1 MRDILKEFTEKRKN
15 MKAKNKPVRIA
26 TTLGALA
33 VAALVMW
40 GLMVPGIA
48 MGDDDNQADEVT
60 IELADESETGEV
72 IEETD
77 PEDTSEYTGGGMDA
91 GSDSSDAANTSDASN
106 NSNTSD
112 NQDKTAGGDTSV
124 DNTNSS
130 DNENQKTTDA
140 SANTN
145 GNAQETEDNSADS
158 NGSSQ
163 ENNNQNSIDSSN
175 SDSSDTIDQ
184 NSGNNSENNLFVDTG
199 EIKEADTITA
209 ESSLLSD
216 EITEEDNIAVVDDT
230 DDIHEGVTV
239 TVSSKKIDGIEGD
252 GSIGGNGQTL
262 KVNVTS
268 NSSSADQEE
277 EKKIKLVISA
287 LPEGVTLAGFNAS
300 GEMVVEYETSS
311 GKMSITLRIEE
322 GKNGEKYVTYEQP
335 AGSTINFELT
345 FNSTNGTMEKESTV
359 TVTPNIEDK
368 KEGQDTCSDPV
379 TLNWTGENKWDKLQ
393 KTVDKTEINVTKDD
407 AKKDQLGEILTYTI
421 SAEQHNG
428 DQNTDTGA
436 IWTKEVQLTDTLT
449 LPEGMKF
456 TDGTKISDDKTEIVD
471 ADGSTIFSFTGLPN
485 YAEVTNLTI
494 NGNTVTYE
502 IVVKN
507 PYIKDGVPTQEME
520 NISLKCQL
528 NTSKVL
534 IKENYTSQEQA
545 SADKIKNKVEI
556 NTSAYKG
563 NDTYQATKEA
573 ETIPKLNNDFTIT
586 KTADKEEV
594 KPGDAIKY
602 TIAINNTG
610 NLPLSED
617 KEVTDTLPDY
627 LVLTEEQKTSL
638 KNNGATVSTKNGK
651 TTIKWKPGKIAVG
664 DTKSL
669 EFSVNVASAEE
680 MKKVSD
686 NTPIKNKATYSDSE
700 AESTITY
707 KKPKLEIK
715 KSNNK
720 NNQTL
725 KNGDIITYTI
735 TIENQENIET
745 AAQTIEDILQK
756 GLIFQNMVDKNGN
769 TIALNEG
776 KFYAESSS
784 EKNKHEVT
792 LTENGQNL
800 TWNLGTLAP
809 NEKVTIY
816 YTCKVD
822 TDQLDSGVTTIKNTA
837 KSTTTG
843 EKSEENKNDVENA
856 ISIDKK
862 VDGTKEDTYKN
873 GDSIDYSITIKNADG
888 DAASTATDLILKDE
902 LPAGLVPVYELYSLN
917 DTSKDFKKGEVT
929 AEYLTEIEE
938 TFEAYVKNLN
948 DWTERYTII
957 DDEAVRVTK
966 QHGSADL
973 RSVTL
978 EWYVGSMASGKS
990 IEKKYQVKLCMSDSQ
1005 IETGKEVT
1013 YKNTATIKNIS
1024 DSEEI
1029 KGKDNSGTIILEKQ
1043 VKGSLK
1049 YDNLTDAQKE
1059 AIKFE
1064 ITCKNP
1070 AYSKEVKL
1078 SEFTRKDSEKATYTL
1093 SKLPYGTYTITET
1106 GYDGTEFEG
1115 YQDTITIEG
1124 GDNGKFTGSSKNVT
1138 ISESSKATA
1147 EIKIKNEYATTDSP
1161 SVDIQKSVWAIED
1174 VYFNYGSQQSNIIS
1188 SKSIF
1193 DKSSHTGDEDG
1204 IYVIYNISVMNT
1216 GDKDVH
1222 ISKIVDE
1229 LPDGLTYVGMKAD
1242 LYTYNVSSF
1251 TQEINTDQWAVDTAT
1266 SLAGNDVLNNIKI
1279 TKEDSE
1285 SSSVTF
1291 KVGNKDKGIYL
1302 AKGKALSFFIMC
1314 KVDSNVDIDKSLTNT
1329 AKLIVDKTVEYKEY
1343 GCVTMKGTGH
1353 DDKQNNGDANEVID
1367 KENTREISS
1376 SVTIKPTKSIVPGIT
1391 KTAIGY
1397 IGTGQAESTMT
1408 EFKDENK
1415 KNSISPQSTIKWEI
1429 ELINDGT
1436 VPITEYSITDTVDT
1450 PFHILTQ
1457 SEAEGT
1463 LKITSPFRLQ
1473 IGDND
1478 PVDLSNKVWST
1489 VTDDEKQ
1496 RFTVSI
1502 GPDNNLT
1509 IPVGGKAIL
1518 TVYTKNDT
1526 FSTGIYKN
1534 EAIFTPVVQEDVKF
1548 DGDSV
1553 VDGELVKDSSGK
1565 YTGVKASDSVY
1576 ALGDYGSFSWKSI
1589 TEKND
1594 ETNYGVGYESH
1605 NYITIDGETSKD
1617 VIYTNNIE
1625 NVSKNP
1631 FRNLVIMDLMPYEG
1645 DTGVLNQNERGSQF
1659 SVTFSNNLKIYDKSS
1674 ESDLNPTEVRG
1685 YNVYFSS
1692 ETSFTDDEMQGKLDI
1707 SVWHD
1712 TWQNGDKSFCV
1723 VLPED
1728 YSLNTSHILTLQY
1741 EGIIGEDASPGEIAW
1756 NSFGY
1761 CYKAQID
1768 SIGKVLRAEPPKVG
1782 VMIKK
1787 QSTIR
1792 KEVVD
1797 SEGTSQPYD
1806 VNKMFTFTIYKGED
1820 ASGDSLGSFQIC
1832 QGGFVNLHELKN
1844 VDGNPI
1850 TLQSGQTYTVIETD
1864 TNGCNFVGVGKEGEE
1879 PSNENTYTFTYSTGE
1894 AITIVFKNK
1903 MSSYILPST
1912 GGVGVARYFAGGAL
1926 LMSITALLYGCLWR
1940 RRRERRFR

>member
-1 MRDILKEFTEKRKN
+1 
-15 MKAKNKPVRIA
+15 
-26 TTLGALA
+26 
-33 VAALVMW
+33 
-40 GLMVPGIA
+40 
-48 MGDDDNQADEVT
+48 MGDE
-60 IELADESETGEV
+60 
-72 IEETD
+72 
-77 PEDTSEYTGGGMDA
+77 
-91 GSDSSDAANTSDASN
+91 SDSSDAANTSD
-106 NSNTSD
+106 NSNDSD
-112 NQDKTAGGDTSV
+112 NQDTLAGGDASV
-124 DNTNSS
+124 DNINSS
-130 DNENQKTTDA
+130 GNENQKTTDA

-184 NSGNNSENNLFVDTG
+184 NSGNNSENNLFVDTD

-216 EITEEDNIAVVDDT
+216 EITEEDNIAVVDAT

-239 TVSSKKIDGIEGD
+239 TVSSKKIDGIESD

-268 NSSSADQEE
+268 NSSSAEKEE
-277 EKKIKLVISA
+277 KKKIKLEISA
-287 LPEGVTLAGFNAS
+287 LPEGVTLAGFNVS
-300 GEMVVEYETSS
+300 GEMQVKYETSS
-311 GKMSITLRIEE
+311 GKMSITLKIEDGE
-322 GKNGEKYVTYEQP
+322 NGEKYVTYEQP

-359 TVTPNIEDK
+359 TVTPDIENK
-368 KEGQDTCSDPV
+368 NEEQDICSDPV
-379 TLNWTGENKWDKLQ
+379 TLEWTGENKWDNLQ
-393 KTVDKTEINVTKDD
+393 KTVDKTEINVTKDEEN
-407 AKKDQLGEILTYTI
+407 KDQLGESLTYTI

-436 IWTKEVQLTDTLT
+436 IWTEKVTLTDTLT
-449 LPEGMKF
+449 LPYGMKF
-456 TDGTKISDDKTEIVD
+456 TDGTKISDDETEIVD
-471 ADGSTIFSFTGLPN
+471 ADGSTIFSFTDLPD
-485 YAEVTNLTI
+485 YAEVTNLTFDE
-494 NGNTVTYE
+494 NTVTYE
-502 IVVKN
+502 IVVTN
-507 PYIKDGVPTQEME
+507 PYIGKDGVPTKEMD

-528 NTSKVL
+528 KTSKVL

-545 SADKIKNKVEI
+545 SADKIKNKVAIKTE
-556 NTSAYKG
+556 AYKG
-563 NDTYQATKEA
+563 DDTYENNKEA
-573 ETIPKLNNDFTIT
+573 ETTPKLNNDFTIT
-586 KTADKEEV
+586 KTANKEEV
-594 KPGDAIKY
+594 KPGDTIQY
-602 TIAINNTG
+602 TITINNTG

-617 KEVTDTLPDY
+617 KKVTDTLPDY
-627 LVLTEEQKTSL
+627 LVLTEEQKTAL
-638 KNNGATVSTKNGK
+638 ENNGATVSTKNGK
-651 TTIKWKPGKIAVG
+651 TTITWKPGEIAVG
-664 DTKSL
+664 GTKSL
-669 EFSVNVASAEE
+669 EFNVNVASAET
-680 MKKVSD
+680 MKNVSD
-686 NTPIKNKATYSDSE
+686 NTTITNKATYSDSE
-700 AESTITY
+700 AESTIIY

-720 NNQTL
+720 VGETL

-745 AAQTIEDILQK
+745 AAQTIEDTLQK
-756 GLIFQNMVDKNGN
+756 GLIFQNMVGKDGG
-769 TIALNEG
+769 TITLDEG
-776 KFYAESSS
+776 KFYAESSI
-784 EKNKHEVT
+784 EGNNHKVT
-792 LTENGQNL
+792 LTQDGQKL
-800 TWNLGTLAP
+800 TWNLGTLAAQ
-809 NEKVTIY
+809 EKVTLY

-822 TDQLDSGVTTIKNTA
+822 TDQLESGVTTIKNTA

-862 VDGTKEDTYKN
+862 VDGEKKDTYTN
-873 GDSIDYSITIKNADG
+873 GDIIDYSITIKNADG
-888 DAASTATDLILKDE
+888 DAASTATDLILKDV

-917 DTSKDFKKGEVT
+917 DTSKDFEKGEIT
-929 AEYLTEIEE
+929 ANDLTKIAT
-938 TFEAYVKNLN
+938 TFEEYVKNS
-948 DWTERYTII
+948 DYTKYYIII
-957 DDEAVRVTK
+957 DEDVVRVTK
-966 QHGSADL
+966 EYGSADL

-978 EWYVGSMASGKS
+978 EWYIVSMTSGQS
-990 IEKKYQVKLCMSDSQ
+990 IEKNYQVRLCMSNSQ
-1005 IETGKEVT
+1005 IETGKVVT
-1013 YKNTATIKNIS
+1013 YKNTATINNVS

-1049 YDNLTDAQKE
+1049 YDNLTEDQKE
-1059 AIKFE
+1059 AIKFK
-1064 ITCKNP
+1064 ITCENP
-1070 AYSKEVKL
+1070 VYSEEVKL
-1078 SEFTRKDSEKATYTL
+1078 SEFTKKESEKATYTL

-1106 GYDGTEFEG
+1106 GYDGTGFDG
-1115 YQDTITIEG
+1115 YQDTITIEVG
-1124 GDNGKFTGSSKNVT
+1124 NNKTKGSSVNVT
-1138 ISESSKATA
+1138 ISEGSKATA
-1147 EIKIKNEYATTDSP
+1147 NIKIKNEYATTDSP

-1174 VYFNYGSQQSNIIS
+1174 VSFDEWENQKLNCILS

-1193 DKSSHTGDEDG
+1193 DKSSNTGTKDG

-1222 ISKIVDE
+1222 ISEIVDE
-1229 LPDGLTYVGMKAD
+1229 LPEGLTYVGMRPN
-1242 LYTYNVSSF
+1242 LYNRNVSDF
-1251 TQEINTDQWAVDTAT
+1251 NNEKITTDQYGVGNVT
-1266 SLAGNDVLNNIKI
+1266 SLNGSDVLGDI
-1279 TKEDSE
+1279 TITNEDNE
-1285 SSSVTF
+1285 SSSVIF
-1291 KVGNKDKGIYL
+1291 KVGKEGDGIDL
-1302 AKGKALSFFIMC
+1302 EKGKALSFFIMC
-1314 KVDSNVDIDKSLTNT
+1314 KVDSDVDIDTSLTNT

-1343 GCVTMKGTGH
+1343 GCVTMKDTGH

-1367 KENTREISS
+1367 KDDTREISS

-1397 IGTGQAESTMT
+1397 IGTDKAASTIT
-1408 EFKDENK
+1408 DFTDENK

-1457 SEAEGT
+1457 SEAQGKLNISSPFT
-1463 LKITSPFRLQ
+1463 LKIDD
-1473 IGDND
+1473 GDSK
-1478 PVDLSNKVWST
+1478 DLSDKVWST
-1489 VTDDEKQ
+1489 VTDNNKQ

-1502 GPDNNLT
+1502 GSGDNLT

-1518 TVYTKNDT
+1518 TVYTKNDW

-1534 EAIFTPVVQEDVKF
+1534 EAIFTPVVQENVKF

-1553 VDGELVKDSSGK
+1553 VNGELVKDSSGK

-1589 TEKND
+1589 TEKDN

-1631 FRNLVIMDLMPYEG
+1631 FQNLVIMDLMPYEG
-1645 DTGVLNQNERGSQF
+1645 DTGVLNQNDRGSQF
-1659 SVTFSNNLKIYDKSS
+1659 SVTFSDNLKIYDKSS
-1674 ESDLNPTEVRG
+1674 ESDSNPTEVSN
-1685 YNVYFSS
+1685 YKVCFSS
-1692 ETSFTDDEMQGKLDI
+1692 KTSFTEAEMKGTLDQ
-1707 SVWHD
+1707 SVWHT
-1712 TWQNGDKSFCV
+1712 TWNNGDKSFCV
-1723 VLPED
+1723 VLPTD
-1728 YSLNTSHILTLQY
+1728 YKLKSSHILTLKY
-1741 EGIIGEDASPGEIAW
+1741 EGTIGEDASPGEIAW

-1761 CYKAQID
+1761 YYEAQTD
-1768 SIGKVLRAEPPKVG
+1768 SFTQGLRAEPPKVG

-1787 QSTIR
+1787 QSTIH

-1797 SEGTSQPYD
+1797 SEGTSQPYN
-1806 VNKMFTFTIYKGED
+1806 VNKMFTFTIYKGEN

-1832 QGGFVNLHELKN
+1832 QGGFVNLHELKDT
-1844 VDGNPI
+1844 DGNPI
-1850 TLQSGQTYTVIETD
+1850 TLESGKTYTVTETN
-1864 TNGCNFVGVGKEGEE
+1864 TNGCDFAGVGKEGETL
-1879 PSNENTYTFTYSTGE
+1879 SGENKYTFTYSTGE

-1903 MSSYILPST
+1903 MSSYVLPST